1 MLSFLQNKHVV
12 LTLLVFGVAVA
23 TASNIFILHVET
35 LVLLCFI
42 LFLIFAY
49 VLLKDLITSS
59 FNDRALLIEKEFNDS
74 YSLKEQT
81 LVLLAEHH
89 AKQVSLLS
97 EINGV
102 LSFTK
107 AELGKVIQ
115 TRQAALRARLVTEL
129 RNKLSLALKKEEA
142 FFQYIQESTNNIV
155 MNSILESLEG
165 PDGVNLKNQC
175 FDEGIKLIEQV
186 K

>member
-1 MLSFLQNKHVV
+1 MLSFFQNKHVV
-12 LTLLVFGVAVA
+12 LTLLVFTVAIA
-23 TASNIFILHVET
+23 TSSNIFILHVET
-35 LVLLCFI
+35 LVLPCFV
-42 LFLIFAY
+42 LFLFAY

-59 FNDRALLIEKEFNDS
+59 FDERASLIEKEFNDS

-89 AKQVSLLS
+89 AKQVSLLN
-97 EINGV
+97 EINSI
-102 LSFTK
+102 LQFTK
-107 AELGKVIQ
+107 TELNKVIQ
-115 TRQAALRARLVTEL
+115 TRQAALKARLVNEL

-142 FFQYIQESTNNIV
+142 FFQHIQESTNSIV

-165 PDGVNLKNQC
+165 PEGAQIKIQC
-175 FDEGIKLIEQV
+175 FDEGVRLIEQA

>member
-12 LTLLVFGVAVA
+12 LTLLVFAVAVA
-23 TASNIFILHVET
+23 TSSNIFILHVET

-49 VLLKDLITSS
+49 TLLKDLITSS
-59 FNDRALLIEKEFNDS
+59 FDERASFIEKEFNDS
-74 YSLKEQT
+74 YAIKEQT

-89 AKQVSLLS
+89 AKQVSLLN
-97 EINGV
+97 EISAI
-102 LSFTK
+102 LIFTK
-107 AELGKVIQ
+107 TELNKVIH
-115 TRQAALRARLVTEL
+115 TRQSALKARLTNEL

-142 FFQYIQESTNNIV
+142 FFQHIQESTNSIV
-155 MNSILESLEG
+155 MNSILDNLEG
-165 PDGVNLKNQC
+165 SEGPSLKNQC
-175 FDEGIKLIEQV
+175 FEEGIRLIEQT